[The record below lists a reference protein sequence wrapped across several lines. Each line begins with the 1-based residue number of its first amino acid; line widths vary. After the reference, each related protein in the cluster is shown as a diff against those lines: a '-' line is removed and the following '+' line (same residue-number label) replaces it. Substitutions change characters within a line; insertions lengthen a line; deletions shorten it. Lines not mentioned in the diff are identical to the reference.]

1 MIATIMPSSP
11 AYALAHTF
19 LPNTTK
25 LKGPTTM
32 MVALEKRDH
41 AFFEPIWK
49 QAFIDHKPSIYT
61 VERDPYRIGVL
72 DLPKPK
78 DLGEAYFAG
87 WVIKKSDITFARFF
101 LLEHDYML
109 AKKAFRT
116 VLTEREGIQSGTP
129 KDTKH
134 GEGPELTGDFAKDA
148 VAFVDCFMELIVPT
162 KVAAKPKW
170 Q

>member
-1 MIATIMPSSP
+1 MPTSP

-41 AFFEPIWK
+41 AFLDAIWK
-49 QAFIDHKPSIYT
+49 QAYVDHKPNIFT

-72 DLPKPK
+72 DLPAPK
-78 DLGEAYFAG
+78 DLGEAFLAG
-87 WVIKKSDITFARFF
+87 WVIKKSDVTFARFF
-101 LLEHDYML
+101 LLEHDYVL
-109 AKKAFRT
+109 AKKAHST
-116 VLTEREGIQSGTP
+116 TLTEREGIQSGSI
-129 KDTKH
+129 KHTKH
-134 GEGPELTGDFAKDA
+134 GPGSQITGDFAVDS
-148 VAFVDCFMELIVPT
+148 VAFIDCFMELIVPT
-162 KVAAKPKW
+162 TVQNKPKW

>member
-1 MIATIMPSSP
+1 MPTSP

-41 AFFEPIWK
+41 VFFDAIWK
-49 QAFIDHKPSIYT
+49 QAYIDHKPKIYT
-61 VERDPYRIGVL
+61 VERDPYRIGVI
-72 DLPKPK
+72 DLPPPK
-78 DLGEAYFAG
+78 DLGEAFMVG
-87 WVIKKSDITFARFF
+87 LVIKKSDTTFARFF
-101 LLEHDYML
+101 LLENDYVL
-109 AKKAFRT
+109 AKKANST
-116 VLTEREGIQSGTP
+116 TLTEREGMLVGSVRHA
-129 KDTKH
+129 KL
-134 GEGPELTGDFAKDA
+134 GPGSPITGDFDVDA

-162 KVAAKPKW
+162 KVSNKPKW